1 MIPPEKTGEF
11 VAAMER
17 VLDVYKRTY
26 DPRNPVIG
34 MDESPKQ
41 LIGQTREP
49 IPARPGCPA
58 REDYEYVRNGI
69 CCIFM
74 ACEPLSGKRLVR
86 VEERKTKQDWAQFVQ
101 TISKAYPDAEK
112 ITLVMDNLNTHSP
125 GALYETF
132 TPQTAK
138 ALLDRFEFVFT
149 PKHGSWL
156 NVAEIEL
163 NVLNGQCL
171 KRRIADIETV
181 RAEVTAWQN
190 ARNNKNA
197 KVDWQFTVANA
208 RTKLKRLY
216 PTLQG

>member
-11 VAAMER
+11 VAAMEQ

-171 KRRIADIETV
+171 RHQQGCVPLWLPPHNFVRCKHPATV
-181 RAEVTAWQN
+181 CRCLFFLARAMLMNPN
-190 ARNNKNA
+190 AR
-197 KVDWQFTVANA
+197 
-208 RTKLKRLY
+208 
-216 PTLQG
+216 